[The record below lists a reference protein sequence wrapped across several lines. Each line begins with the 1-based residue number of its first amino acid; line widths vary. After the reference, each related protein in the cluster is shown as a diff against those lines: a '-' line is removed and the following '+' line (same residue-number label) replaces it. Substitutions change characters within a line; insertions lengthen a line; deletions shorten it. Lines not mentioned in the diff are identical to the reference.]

1 MDAKIN
7 TATISFW
14 QCRRIIG
21 KTWGLAPNIVLWLYT
36 AVIRPMISYGAV
48 VWWPRTDLITASNK
62 LQRFQR
68 LACLAITGGM
78 RTTPTAAME
87 AMLNLP
93 ALHLFIKQEAASAAV
108 RLKTQNLWKTSR
120 SPHAEVLHEVMQKE
134 PSLLAVSDRFPKQ
147 FIFDK
152 KYKIQL
158 HEDPHEGI
166 NVKDLRIFTDGS
178 KTGSGTGYGIF
189 SEDLNIQIAA
199 PLGAHNTVFQA
210 ECMGI
215 IVAATPTLSRKVKD
229 HSIRILTD
237 SKSVLQALQSDI
249 ITSKLIYNCHQS
261 LTEVCSNN
269 NNVTLQWIKG
279 HSGSRGND
287 AADELARKGSEM
299 VAIGPEPIV
308 PLPSGWPTSVIRS
321 HTKELHNTYWTQVS
335 GCRQAKEALPHID
348 RKLSRKL
355 IKLTRP
361 RLRKITHIITGHG
374 PFNKHLFN
382 LGVTDSPL
390 CRACME
396 AEETAAHIVL
406 ECTGLANYRAKHLGS
421 PTTLPEV
428 IGDTRGLVKYLEE
441 LGWQD

>member
-1 MDAKIN
+1 
-7 TATISFW
+7 
-14 QCRRIIG
+14 
-21 KTWGLAPNIVLWLYT
+21 
-36 AVIRPMISYGAV
+36 
-48 VWWPRTDLITASNK
+48 
-62 LQRFQR
+62 
-68 LACLAITGGM
+68 
-78 RTTPTAAME
+78 ME

-215 IVAATPTLSRKVKD
+215 IVAATATLSRKVKD

-249 ITSKLIYNCHQS
+249 ITSKLIYNCHQF

-321 HTKELHNTYWTQVS
+321 HTKELHNIYWTQV
-335 GCRQAKEALPHID
+335 
-348 RKLSRKL
+348 
-355 IKLTRP
+355 
-361 RLRKITHIITGHG
+361 IITGHG